1 MISTGPRSKKIEAR
15 ISREEMREHQVLK
28 CAAIFLLLVSC
39 STIFAQERPKLTSK
53 PCRAQPSIVG
63 KCFRVRGRLSLYN
76 GAPTI
81 RLWRV
86 GTKRML
92 GVSASYSQPG
102 YSNIP
107 EEIAKRLDWENEVW
121 GDFLVCPFTR
131 QRPKEMQMMCIETGK
146 NIVVRK
152 RQN

>member
-1 MISTGPRSKKIEAR
+1 MKRFVFFIALLVVFTIASNLVAAR
-15 ISREEMREHQVLK
+15 
-28 CAAIFLLLVSC
+28 AGGLLLVSC
-39 STIFAQERPKLTSK
+39 STGFGQEAPQSPSK
-53 PCRAQPSIVG
+53 PCRAQPALVG

-86 GTKRML
+86 GTKRIL

-107 EEIAKRLDWENEVW
+107 AEIEKLLEWDNEVW
-121 GDFLVCPFTR
+121 GDFLVCPFTP
-131 QRPKEMQMMCIETGK
+131 QKPQEMQMMCIESGK

-152 RQN
+152 RH

>member
-1 MISTGPRSKKIEAR
+1 MIEKSRVYAIAIMAFSPFHIILGQDAETRSAVR
-15 ISREEMREHQVLK
+15 
-28 CAAIFLLLVSC
+28 
-39 STIFAQERPKLTSK
+39 
-53 PCRAQPSIVG
+53 PCREQPALVG
-63 KCFRVRGRLSLYN
+63 KCFMVRGRLSLYN

-92 GVSASYSQPG
+92 GVSGSYSQAG
-102 YSNIP
+102 YSSIP
-107 EEIAKRLDWENEVW
+107 EELERQLGWETEVW

-131 QRPKEMQMMCIETGK
+131 QRAKEMQMICIEEGK

-152 RQN
+152 RP